1 MAKPSPPM
9 LQDMGSV
16 SIMQAAAARIPSKA
30 FPPRLMMSRPAWA
43 ARGCAA
49 QTMPRAPYVTVRR
62 DG

>member
-1 MAKPSPPM
+1 M

-16 SIMQAAAARIPSKA
+16 SIMQAAAARMPSKA
-30 FPPRLMMSRPAWA
+30 FPPCLMISRPAWA